1 MKSPRIT
8 LAFTLV
14 GALAL
19 GGTLAACSSDSGS
32 TDGDKSPS
40 ATAAPTLDP
49 NTKVTLNV
57 VGLLPGSTKEAQ
69 QALADEVTEFQTENP
84 NITVKTQDYE
94 WKATTFAADLAGG
107 TLPTVFE
114 IPFTDAK
121 TLIANQQIVD
131 MQGYLNQLPYAA
143 EFNKNLLQYGTG
155 QNGDVYAIPAKS
167 IYAVGL
173 HYNRDLF
180 TQAGLDPD
188 KPPTSWDEVR
198 TDAKQISDKLGIAG
212 FMVFTS
218 GNTGGWGL
226 TEQTYSRGGRMEVTD
241 GGKTTVTADNDAT
254 VAALKFLQTMRWTDN
269 SLGSNFNLDWSGMN
283 QYFGSGQT
291 AMYPSGSDVLT
302 SLVQSDGVVPADYGL
317 ALIPTEG
324 DNSGVLS
331 GGNVAVVAANASAA
345 EKAAAVKWIDFY
357 YMQKLLDKSAAVADA
372 KSLISNKQP
381 VGVPQLPIFDKAQLD
396 TSLGWIDSY
405 INVPKTNVAPFQDGI
420 FDQKI
425 IPEPAKHT
433 QELYAALDSVVQAVL
448 TDKNAD
454 IDSLLKGVNTQIQ
467 ALIDADAK

>member
-1 MKSPRIT
+1 MKSPRKAAAV
-8 LAFTLV
+8 LAVTAVAGV
-14 GALAL
+14 GLL
-19 GGTLAACSSDSGS
+19 TGCSASNDSGS
-32 TDGDKSPS
+32 SNGTVAITIAS
-40 ATAAPTLDP
+40 L
-49 NTKVTLNV
+49 V
-57 VGLLPGSTKEAQ
+57 PGSSDDAFKAFNARVKAFEKA
-69 QALADEVTEFQTENP
+69 NP
-84 NITVKTQDYE
+84 NIIVKPVEYQWTGP
-94 WKATTFAADLAGG
+94 TFSAQLAAG
-107 TLPTVFE
+107 TLPTEFNV
-114 IPFTDAK
+114 PFTDSQS
-121 TLIANQQIVD
+121 LANAGQLADITADVKA
-131 MQGYLNQLPYAA
+131 LPYAA
-143 EFNKNLLQYGTG
+143 KFNKSLLQVAENDKGDIFGIPYGP
-155 QNGDVYAIPAKS
+155 YA
-167 IYAVGL
+167 YGL
-173 HYNRDLF
+173 SYNRALF
-180 TQAGLDPD
+180 TKAGLDPS
-188 KPPTSWDEVR
+188 KPPTTWDEVR
-198 TDAKQISDKLGIAG
+198 TDAKTISDKLGIAG

-226 TEQTYSRGGRMEVTD
+226 TEQTYSRGGRMEVSS

-317 ALIPTEG
+317 GLIPTEG
-324 DNSGVLS
+324 ANSGVLS
-331 GGNVAVVAANASAA
+331 GGNVAVVAANASKA
-345 EKAAAVKWIDFY
+345 EQAAAVKWIDFY
-357 YMQKLLDKSAAVADA
+357 YMQKLLDKNSAVADA
-372 KSLISNKQP
+372 KALIANKQP

-420 FDQKI
+420 FSQKI
-425 IPEPAKHT
+425 IAEPNKHT

-454 IDSLLKGVNTQIQ
+454 IDALLKGVNTQIQ

>member
-1 MKSPRIT
+1 MKSPRKAAAV
-8 LAFTLV
+8 LAVTAVAGV
-14 GALAL
+14 GLL
-19 GGTLAACSSDSGS
+19 TGCSASNDSGS
-32 TDGDKSPS
+32 SNGTVAITIAS
-40 ATAAPTLDP
+40 L
-49 NTKVTLNV
+49 V
-57 VGLLPGSTKEAQ
+57 PGSSDDAFKAFNARVKAFEKA
-69 QALADEVTEFQTENP
+69 NP
-84 NITVKTQDYE
+84 NIIVKPVEYQWTGP
-94 WKATTFAADLAGG
+94 TFSAQLAAG
-107 TLPTVFE
+107 TLPTEFNV
-114 IPFTDAK
+114 PFTDSQS
-121 TLIANQQIVD
+121 LANAGQLADITADVKK
-131 MQGYLNQLPYAA
+131 LPYADK
-143 EFNKNLLQYGTG
+143 FNKSLLQVAENEKGDIFGIPYGP
-155 QNGDVYAIPAKS
+155 YA
-167 IYAVGL
+167 YGL
-173 HYNRDLF
+173 SYNRALF
-180 TQAGLDPD
+180 TKAGLDPN
-188 KPPTSWDEVR
+188 KPPTTWDEVR
-198 TDAKQISDKLGIAG
+198 TDAKTISDKLGIAG

-226 TEQTYSRGGRMEVTD
+226 TEQTYSRGGRMEVTNGD
-241 GGKTTVTADNDAT
+241 KTTVTADNDAT

-317 ALIPTEG
+317 GLIPTEG
-324 DNSGVLS
+324 DGSGVLS
-331 GGNVAVVAANASAA
+331 GGNVAVVAANATAA

-357 YMQKLLDKSAAVADA
+357 YMQKLLDKSSAVADA
-372 KSLISNKQP
+372 KALIANNQP

-405 INVPKTNVAPFQDGI
+405 INVPKENVASFQDGI

-425 IPEPAKHT
+425 IAEPNKHT

-454 IDSLLKGVNTQIQ
+454 IDALLKGVNTQIQ

>member
-1 MKSPRIT
+1 MKSPRTAAAVLAVTAIAGAGLLTGCSASGDSGNTNGTVAIT
-8 LAFTLV
+8 IASLVPGSSADAFKAFNLRVKEFEKANPKVIVKPVEYQWT
-14 GALAL
+14 GPTFSAQ
-19 GGTLAACSSDSGS
+19 LAA
-32 TDGDKSPS
+32 
-40 ATAAPTLDP
+40 
-49 NTKVTLNV
+49 
-57 VGLLPGSTKEAQ
+57 
-69 QALADEVTEFQTENP
+69 
-84 NITVKTQDYE
+84 
-94 WKATTFAADLAGG
+94 G
-107 TLPTVFE
+107 TLPTVFNV
-114 IPFTDAK
+114 PFTDSQS
-121 TLIANQQIVD
+121 LANAGQLADITSDVKK
-131 MQGYLNQLPYAA
+131 LPYANK
-143 EFNKNLLQYGTG
+143 FNKSLLQVAENDKGDLFGIPYGP
-155 QNGDVYAIPAKS
+155 YA
-167 IYAVGL
+167 YGL
-173 HYNRDLF
+173 SYNRALF
-180 TQAGLDPD
+180 TKAGLDPN

-198 TDAKQISDKLGIAG
+198 SDAKTISDKLGIAG

-226 TEQTYSRGGRMEVTD
+226 TEQTYSRGGRMEVTE
-241 GGKTTVTADNDAT
+241 GGKTTVTADNDQT

-302 SLVQSDGVVPADYGL
+302 ALVQSDGVDPADYGL
-317 ALIPTEG
+317 GLIPTEG

-331 GGNVAVVAANASAA
+331 GGNVAVVSAAASPA
-345 EKAAAVKWIDFY
+345 EKATAVKWIDFY

-405 INVPKTNVAPFQDGI
+405 INVPKENVAPFQNGI

-425 IPEPAKHT
+425 IAEPAKHT

-454 IDSLLKGVNTQIQ
+454 IDALLKGVNTQIQ

>member
-1 MKSPRIT
+1 MKSPRKAAAV
-8 LAFTLV
+8 LAV
-14 GALAL
+14 
-19 GGTLAACSSDSGS
+19 
-32 TDGDKSPS
+32 
-40 ATAAPTLDP
+40 TAVAG
-49 NTKVTLNV
+49 
-57 VGLLPGSTKEAQ
+57 VGLLTGCSASGDSGNANGTVAITIASLVPGSSDDAFKAFNLRVKAFEKA
-69 QALADEVTEFQTENP
+69 NP
-84 NITVKTQDYE
+84 NIIVKPVEYQWTGP
-94 WKATTFAADLAGG
+94 TFSAQLAAG
-107 TLPTVFE
+107 TLPTVFNV
-114 IPFTDAK
+114 PFTDSQA
-121 TLIANQQIVD
+121 LANAGQLADITSDVKK
-131 MQGYLNQLPYAA
+131 LPYADK
-143 EFNKNLLQYGTG
+143 FNKSLLQVAENSSGDIFGIPYGP
-155 QNGDVYAIPAKS
+155 YA
-167 IYAVGL
+167 YGL
-173 HYNRDLF
+173 SYNRALF
-180 TQAGLDPD
+180 TKAGLDPD

-241 GGKTTVTADNDAT
+241 GGTTTVTADNDAT

-302 SLVQSDGVVPADYGL
+302 ALVQSDGVDPKDYGL
-317 ALIPTEG
+317 ALVPTQG

-405 INVPKTNVAPFQDGI
+405 INVPKTNVAPFQNGI
-420 FDQKI
+420 FDQTI

-454 IDSLLKGVNTQIQ
+454 IDALLKGVNTQIQ